1 MIRKTLR
8 RDIEMLQKLLIK
20 EKKIVAEEYGLSLR
34 GLDSWLH
41 RIRERRRQF
50 QWYLNK
56 ILAIEKRNPRMKKIL
71 LSAKLE
77 RYEEETL

>member
-1 MIRKTLR
+1 
-8 RDIEMLQKLLIK
+8 MLKLLAIQS
-20 EKKIVAEEYGLSLR
+20 KKIVAEHYGLTVQ

-50 QWYLNK
+50 RWYLNK
-56 ILAIEKRNPRMKKIL
+56 ILSVERRDPRMKKIL

-77 RYEEETL
+77 EEEEYEL